1 MGERC
6 LRLRGFFRLCSRREI
21 VLFRADRPLLVALI
35 ELFETLCLRR
45 TRLQGSFH
53 LACHPLLGGWNIL
66 IDAGGDGGEDSRPQR
81 AALIGG
87 DNLQRTVQH
96 VAAGL
101 HDDLVFPRDTAK
113 RHDVVNR
120 DPLLGE
126 ALHNGA
132 SAEGGGGDQTA
143 EQRRRVG
150 GQVKVGDHPFQALV
164 GIRRAA
170 AVEPVEHHRQMLQR
184 WIVGPGFGER
194 RQ

>member
-45 TRLQGSFH
+45 TRLQ
-53 LACHPLLGGWNIL
+53 GGWNIL

-132 SAEGGGGDQTA
+132 SAESGGGDQTA

-150 GQVKVGDHPFQALV
+150 GHSACG
-164 GIRRAA
+164 GR
-170 AVEPVEHHRQMLQR
+170 
-184 WIVGPGFGER
+184 
-194 RQ
+194 